1 MEEEKTTHWKA
12 LMLNRDQSKYGTLAE
27 IGAGQEVA
35 RWFFK
40 VGGAS
45 GTIAKSM
52 SAYDMQFS
60 DAIYGPSPKYV
71 SRLRLITM
79 LDHEFELLNERL
91 GSSRGSETTF
101 FAYANTVK
109 AMGYQGGSNCN
120 GWVGVRFQTHPG
132 GLANDVILHVWM
144 HDRSNFSQQEA
155 LGILGVNLIDAC
167 FRHVGE
173 PENFLSSLM
182 DSLSTDRLEIDM
194 ILFSGPD
201 LAHINNQLMNLRL
214 VANNFTSSVI
224 FSTNNYVHQASEILY
239 RQPVLVGRGRF
250 RPITKVNE
258 LMMKSAMDVFSTTTS
273 SNRAPIELMEI
284 SLHNLLHGSNYD
296 ISDYLAR
303 IEIMNALGFTVMVS
317 NRPEFHRLAKHL
329 RRNTPK
335 PVGIVLGV
343 SLLQEIFSE
352 KYYEELEGGL
362 LEGVGRLF
370 KRDLQLF
377 VYPVRDPKTDKIVK
391 LDDLDLDLG
400 LRLLVKHLKENKFLI
415 EVPVRADQVYSISSL
430 DVSKMIVE
438 GNPDWKNWVSPRAV
452 ELIESRGYFQSM

>member
-60 DAIYGPSPKYV
+60 DAIYGPSPRYL

-91 GSSRGSETTF
+91 GSSRGGETNF

-109 AMGYQGGSNCN
+109 AIGYQGGSNFN

-132 GLANDVILHVWM
+132 GPANDVILHVWM
-144 HDRSNFSQQEA
+144 HDQSNFSQQEA

-167 FRHVGE
+167 FRYVDE
-173 PENFLSSLM
+173 PEKFLTSLM
-182 DSLSTDRLEIDM
+182 DNIGPGRIEIDM
-194 ILFSGPD
+194 ILFSGPNVG
-201 LAHINNQLMNLRL
+201 HINNQLMNLLL
-214 VANNFTSSVI
+214 VARNFTSSVI

-250 RPITKVNE
+250 RPITRVNE
-258 LMMKSAMDVFSTTTS
+258 MMMKSAMDVFARTVN
-273 SNRAPIELMEI
+273 SNRPPIELMEI
-284 SLHNLLHGSNYD
+284 SLHNLLHDSNYD
-296 ISDYLAR
+296 FSDYLAR
-303 IEIMNALGFTVMVS
+303 IEIMNALGLTVMVS

-377 VYPVRDPKTDKIVK
+377 VYPVRDPKTNKI
-391 LDDLDLDLG
+391 LTLADLDLDPG
-400 LRLLVKHLKENKFLI
+400 LKLLVQHLKDNQFLI
-415 EVPVRADQVYSISSL
+415 EVPVRPDQVYSISSL
-430 DVSKMIVE
+430 DVSRMILE
-438 GNPDWKNWVSPRAV
+438 GNADWKKWVNPRAV